1 MTRPPVL
8 STTAFKSVR
17 ATGAATLMA
26 GRGLNSNATTTAN
39 ATAKTAMMRRARRF
53 RLVMVTKGSTT
64 EDTDKNRVHGKDLDA
79 VISVYPP
86 CSQWW
91 SIFLGFRAL
100 EIRERQ
106 FDVAFSIVLIVLE
119 REGDVERR
127 FVLGEVVVALRG
139 APGDRAEDAPFLLE
153 RHLEVPLLQ
162 LARAVDN
169 LDPAGDEHWPRIA
182 CAERRKRGD
191 AGGDAAGDAAKRQI
205 AVDAQPRHQILG
217 AQRFVGHDIDRPAQV
232 LDPRRVQDEAGR
244 LFVAPE
250 PDEEIRTALERREQ
264 IEMRNAPARP
274 VSDLTVDRQNDGRS
288 MKRVDQFRGDDADDA
303 SVPSVTGNDQH
314 RPRPDVRVGLNNF
327 SGGGENLRLL

>member
-1 MTRPPVL
+1 MSPRSTPPPPMCRCPDRAPCGRRPDRESRGRRGSCRRSCRRL
-8 STTAFKSVR
+8 SPTSAFKSVR

-139 APGDRAEDAPFLLE
+139 APGDRAE
-153 RHLEVPLLQ
+153 
-162 LARAVDN
+162 
-169 LDPAGDEHWPRIA
+169 
-182 CAERRKRGD
+182 
-191 AGGDAAGDAAKRQI
+191 
-205 AVDAQPRHQILG
+205 
-217 AQRFVGHDIDRPAQV
+217 
-232 LDPRRVQDEAGR
+232 
-244 LFVAPE
+244 
-250 PDEEIRTALERREQ
+250 
-264 IEMRNAPARP
+264 
-274 VSDLTVDRQNDGRS
+274 
-288 MKRVDQFRGDDADDA
+288 
-303 SVPSVTGNDQH
+303 
-314 RPRPDVRVGLNNF
+314 
-327 SGGGENLRLL
+327 